1 MGITPV
7 LVLTPV
13 FHAYA
18 RLPATL
24 VTTVTNNGEAVSTT
38 SEKDDAVDAIQQAFP
53 TANFPVLT
61 TPQGNALQTAQY
73 ALGGE

>member
-13 FHAYA
+13 FHASA

-24 VTTVTNNGEAVSTT
+24 VTTVTNNGVTVTATAER
-38 SEKDDAVDAIQQAFP
+38 DDAVDRIQKEFP
-53 TANFPVLT
+53 TAAFPVLT
-61 TPQGNALQTAQY
+61 APQGNVLDEAAKAL
-73 ALGGE
+73 E